1 MARTGANESR
11 KIRYAVVGAGNIAQ
25 VAVLPAFKNAAE
37 NSELVAIVSG
47 DPDKRAALG
56 ERYGVSALGGYD
68 ELEDILKRARVDA
81 VYIALP
87 NTMHREYTE
96 RAAAAGVHVL
106 CEKPMAMTEEDCEAM
121 IRATKDHGV
130 KLMIAY
136 RLHFEEGNL
145 AAVEIARS
153 GKLGEVRAFTSLFTH
168 AVRPGDI
175 RTRSEQGGGA
185 LFDLGV
191 YCVNAARYLFREEPS
206 EALALSLRIDE
217 RRARDVDETTSA
229 ILRFPSGAVA
239 TFTVSQGLASV
250 SSFRIAGTEG
260 ELRVEPAFDYSSDI
274 KHYLTVGGKTEEKTF
289 KGRDQFAPELV
300 YFSRCILEDREPEP
314 SGLEGFADV
323 RVMLA
328 IQNSAASGRAEA
340 IPPFHREQRPGL
352 SQSIKKPAIDPP
364 EPVKAPSPS
373 EQ

>member
-1 MARTGANESR
+1 MARTASNESR

-37 NSELVAIVSG
+37 SSELVAIVSG

-68 ELEDILKRARVDA
+68 DFEDVLKRARVDA

-121 IRATKDHGV
+121 IRATKDRGV

-145 AAVEIARS
+145 KAVEIARS

-168 AVRPGDI
+168 VVRPGDI

-206 EALALSLRIDE
+206 EALAVSLRLDE

-239 TFTVSQGLASV
+239 QFTVSQGLAGV

-260 ELRVEPAFDYSSDI
+260 ELRVEPAFEYSSDI
-274 KHYLTVGGKTEEKTF
+274 KHHLTVGGKTEVTTF
-289 KGRDQFAPELV
+289 KSRDQFAPELL

-314 SGLEGFADV
+314 SGLEGYADV

-328 IQNSAASGRAEA
+328 IQESAASGRAEA
-340 IPPFHREQRPGL
+340 IAPFQREQRPGL
-352 SQSIKKPAIDPP
+352 GQSIKKPPVDPP

>member
-1 MARTGANESR
+1 MFKKAPNESR

-25 VAVLPAFKNAAE
+25 VAVLPAFENAAE
-37 NSELVAIVSG
+37 NSELVALVSG
-47 DPDKRAALG
+47 DPDKLAALG
-56 ERYGVSALGGYD
+56 ERYGVEERGGYD
-68 ELEDILKRARVDA
+68 ELEDVLKRSRADA

-121 IRATKDHGV
+121 IRATKDRGV

-136 RLHFEEGNL
+136 RLHFEEANL
-145 AAVEIARS
+145 KAIEIARS
-153 GKLGEVRAFTSLFTH
+153 GKLGQVRAFTSLFTQV
-168 AVRPGDI
+168 VRPDDI
-175 RTRSEQGGGA
+175 RTRSDEGGGA

-206 EALALSLRIDE
+206 EALALSLRLDE
-217 RRARDVDETTSA
+217 KRAKDVDETTSA

-239 TFTVSQGLASV
+239 QFTVSQGLSSV

-260 ELRVEPAFDYSSDI
+260 DLRVEPAFDYTADI
-274 KHYLTVGGKTEEKTF
+274 KHYLTVGGKTEEKTY
-289 KGRDQFAPELV
+289 KKRDQFAPELV
-300 YFSRCILEDREPEP
+300 YFSRCVLEDKEPEP

-328 IQNSAASGRAEA
+328 IQSSAASGRAEA
-340 IPPFHREQRPGL
+340 IPPFERDQRPGMG
-352 SQSIKKPAIDPP
+352 QNIKKPPVEPP

>member
-1 MARTGANESR
+1 MFKKAPNESR

-25 VAVLPAFKNAAE
+25 VAVLPAFENAAE
-37 NSELVAIVSG
+37 NSELVALVSG
-47 DPDKRAALG
+47 DPDKLAALG
-56 ERYGVSALGGYD
+56 ERYGVAERGGYD
-68 ELEDILKRARVDA
+68 ALEDVLKRSRADA

-121 IRATKDHGV
+121 IRATKDRGV

-136 RLHFEEGNL
+136 RLHFEEANL
-145 AAVEIARS
+145 KAIEIARS
-153 GKLGEVRAFTSLFTH
+153 GKLGQVRAFTSLFTQV
-168 AVRPGDI
+168 VRPGDI
-175 RTRSEQGGGA
+175 RTRSDEGGGA

-206 EALALSLRIDE
+206 EALALSLRLDE
-217 RRARDVDETTSA
+217 KRAKDVDETTSA

-239 TFTVSQGLASV
+239 QFTVSQGLSSV

-260 ELRVEPAFDYSSDI
+260 DLRVEPAFDYTADI
-274 KHYLTVGGKTEEKTF
+274 KHYLTVGGKTEEKTY
-289 KGRDQFAPELV
+289 KKRDQFAPELV
-300 YFSRCILEDREPEP
+300 YFSRCVLEDKEPEP

-340 IPPFHREQRPGL
+340 IPPFERDQRPGMG
-352 SQSIKKPAIDPP
+352 QNIKKPPVDPP

>member
-1 MARTGANESR
+1 MARTASNEPR

-47 DPDKRAALG
+47 DAEKRAALG
-56 ERYGVSALGGYD
+56 KRYGVAELGGYD
-68 ELEDILKRARVDA
+68 ELEDVLKRARVDA

-96 RAAAAGVHVL
+96 RAAAVGVHVL

-121 IRATKDHGV
+121 IRATKDRGV

-145 AAVEIARS
+145 KAVEIARS

-168 AVRPGDI
+168 VVRPGDI
-175 RTRSEQGGGA
+175 RTRSAQGGGA

-206 EALALSLRIDE
+206 EALAVSLRLDA
-217 RRARDVDETTSA
+217 RRAEDVDETTSA

-239 TFTVSQGLASV
+239 QFTVSQGLASV

-274 KHYLTVGGKTEEKTF
+274 KHYLTVGGKTEARTF

-328 IQNSAASGRAEA
+328 IQDSAASGRAEA
-340 IPPFHREQRPGL
+340 IPPFQRDQRPGM
-352 SQSIKKPAIDPP
+352 SQSIKKPPVDPP